1 MPVIDVDDD
10 ALDRLSRTVKRTM
23 DVSLSLLVVL
33 VLLPLELLAA
43 AAIVIESG
51 RPVFFKQQ
59 RVGKNGRRFTV
70 YKFRTMT
77 HNAESR
83 LKELKAENELSDSAG
98 RMFKMRKD
106 PRVTRVGAV
115 LRKLSLDEFPQFL
128 NVLRGEMSVV
138 GPRPPLPD
146 EVERYER
153 EHLYRLRALPGITG
167 LWQVSGRNELS
178 FEDMVRLDRYYLDNW
193 SLGLDLSII
202 LRTIPIIFTGRGA
215 Y

>member
-1 MPVIDVDDD
+1 LPVIDVEVD
-10 ALDRLSRTVKRTM
+10 ALDRVSRTIKRTM
-23 DVSLSLLVVL
+23 DVILSVMVVL
-33 VLLPLELLAA
+33 ALLPLELLAA
-43 AAIVIESG
+43 AAILVESG
-51 RPVFFKQQ
+51 RPVFFKQL

-77 HNAESR
+77 QNAESR
-83 LKELKAENELSDSAG
+83 LEGLKTQSDLTDSAG

-138 GPRPPLPD
+138 GPRPPLPE

-167 LWQVSGRNELS
+167 LWQVSGRSKLS

-202 LRTIPIIFTGRGA
+202 VKTIPVVFLGRGA